1 MIGPCVVCSSHL
13 TSFRLNIDMP
23 RLAQYDYLFVFG
35 LFFSFLDAFNIG
47 ANDVAN
53 S

>member
-1 MIGPCVVCSSHL
+1 
-13 TSFRLNIDMP
+13 MP

-35 LFFSFLDAFNIG
+35 LFFAFLDAFNVG